1 MQSLAAKHFPPT
13 GAAEADLGPSRSRWR
28 TAAAVLM
35 GALLLAGL
43 VSLARYSNRELHR
56 DHGGAAAEEPPVY
69 LPDIRF
75 LRLAS
80 LGYDNVLADVLW
92 FRTINYFGA
101 HFRGNRL
108 YPWLARMCDLVT
120 DMDPRAEHVYRFAG
134 FILPWEAQLPDEG
147 IRLLEKGV
155 RQFPDSWQL
164 NFYLGFSKFYFRDD
178 LEGALPYMRK
188 AAELPGA
195 HAYVTRLAA
204 MMYTQ
209 KYGTDTAREFLVE
222 LRDSGGAGGMEGVI
236 DERLKDIEL
245 TEHARLLETGV
256 ARYRERFGKDPS
268 DLTALVDS
276 GVIERIP
283 DEPFGHHYVWDAQ
296 QGEVRSSSGRRPLRA
311 YDSSKRKKILSG
323 DAYRDE

>member
-1 MQSLAAKHFPPT
+1 MESLAAKPFPPT
-13 GAAEADLGPSRSRWR
+13 GAAEAGLDRGRWR
-28 TAAAVLM
+28 SALALAVL
-35 GALLLAGL
+35 LAVVVGL
-43 VSLARYSNRELHR
+43 VSVARFAHRELHR
-56 DHGGAAAEEPPVY
+56 DDAVALAEEPPVY
-69 LPDIRF
+69 LPDVRF
-75 LRLAS
+75 LRIAS
-80 LGYDNVLADVLW
+80 LGYDNALADVLW
-92 FRTINYFGA
+92 FRTIDYFGA
-101 HFRGNRL
+101 HFRGDRL

-120 DMDPRAEHVYRFAG
+120 DMDPGAEHVYRFAG
-134 FILPWEAQLPDEG
+134 FILPWEAQMPDEG

-155 RQFPDSWQL
+155 AQFPDSWQL

-178 LEGALPYMRK
+178 LEGALPYMRR

-195 HAYVTRLAA
+195 HAYVTRMAA

-222 LRDSGGAGGMEGVI
+222 LRDGGGAGGMEGVI

-245 TEHARLLETGV
+245 TEHARLLEAAV

-276 GVIERIP
+276 GVIESIP
-283 DEPFGHHYVWDAQ
+283 VEPFGHHYVWDAQ